1 MKTLTQK
8 RADFALACVADYLMN
23 KKEESVR
30 KSFKSLTSGV
40 PAMILQNGLG
50 LTMAFIRSKDS
61 KSDEKSDDKYKKV
74 YEAIKD
80 WLTTKSEITCAFFSP
95 DPGKDV
101 DFFRRLNQLEQNEY
115 QVVQNEALS
124 IVEWIKRYAA
134 AFVGEKDA

>member
-8 RADFALACVADYLMN
+8 RADFALACVADYLKN
-23 KKEESVR
+23 KKEEGAR
-30 KSFKSLTSGV
+30 ESFKSFTAGV

-50 LTMAFIRSKDS
+50 LTMAFIRSK
-61 KSDEKSDDKYKKV
+61 KSEKDEKYKKV
-74 YEAIKD
+74 YEAIED
-80 WLTTKSEITCAFFSP
+80 WLTTESETTRALFSS
-95 DPGKDV
+95 GQKKDI
-101 DFFRRLNQLEQNEY
+101 DFFRRLNQLEHNEY

>member
-61 KSDEKSDDKYKKV
+61 KSDDKYKRV

-80 WLTTKSEITCAFFSP
+80 WLTTKSETTKTFFSSGP
-95 DPGKDV
+95 KSDV
-101 DFFRRLNQLEQNEY
+101 DFFRRLNQL
-115 QVVQNEALS
+115 
-124 IVEWIKRYAA
+124 
-134 AFVGEKDA
+134 